1 MNFKISKLYAF
12 AGDSSNTPKSS
23 SELQEALIKPEE
35 SKIQR
40 KVSFR
45 ETPMASYI
53 HCPECETEA
62 RLKNQQQRPLT
73 PPIFNPIQRTNV
85 PPIQRAVVRTFS
97 IDKLRPVCPV
107 CNPVGETPYPLNG
120 GFCTTPSPTNRN
132 GGSCTPLKNGSIG
145 GSGSKS
151 SSPVKNNNKMD
162 AEEEVRRLN
171 SELSELQQSLLDGAA
186 ELAAFKDDHD

>member
-107 CNPVGETPYPLNG
+107 CNPVGETPYPQNG
-120 GFCTTPSPTNRN
+120 VGFCTPPTQN
-132 GGSCTPLKNGSIG
+132 GSCTPLKNGSSG
-145 GSGSKS
+145 GSTKS
-151 SSPVKNNNKMD
+151 SSPIKNKNKID
-162 AEEEVRRLN
+162 TEEEVRRLN

-186 ELAAFKDDHD
+186 ELAAFKDNHD

>member
-1 MNFKISKLYAF
+1 M
-12 AGDSSNTPKSS
+12 
-23 SELQEALIKPEE
+23 QEALIKPEE

-62 RLKNQQQRPLT
+62 RLKNTQKHQQRPLT
-73 PPIFNPIQRTNV
+73 PPIFNNSIQRTNV

-107 CNPVGETPYPLNG
+107 CNPVGETPYPQNGGNG
-120 GFCTTPSPTNRN
+120 GFCTTPTLTHN
-132 GGSCTPLKNGSIG
+132 GSCTPLKNGSTSG
-145 GSGSKS
+145 GSSKS
-151 SSPVKNNNKMD
+151 SSPVKNNNKNID
-162 AEEEVRRLN
+162 TEEEVRRLN